1 MHTVRIA
8 YRISFHLHFISK
20 TSSVIFQK
28 AVPETILSISQKKN
42 PIEETY
48 ILLFE
53 LINFPDRRARCRGT
67 IRFFCNWRVG
77 HRAATLWS
85 TCIKT
90 TSIIGRKR
98 KWPSTIKSQTPESS
112 GPFITGCRIGC
123 TKVSFHFTINQHSP
137 PRIRFIIH
145 GEGDHRS

>member
-1 MHTVRIA
+1 MHTIRIA
-8 YRISFHLHFISK
+8 YRISFHLHLQNF
-20 TSSVIFQK
+20 
-28 AVPETILSISQKKN
+28 LSNFPKNDPWNYPFHFSKKN

-67 IRFFCNWRVG
+67 IRFFCNWQVG

-98 KWPSTIKSQTPESS
+98 KWPSTIKSRTPESS